1 MPATIW
7 LTSFAGTGE
16 KPGPTTKGCCKI
28 GVWASEDI
36 PLTLGE
42 VVTAAVLVES
52 VTAVIGEANVV
63 TKAGTTKSGLPWTV
77 AAETAGETD
86 EKPMPE
92 AAKLE
97 AWALSWPVEDEDEDE
112 PGTPPS
118 EAAIGTLEAKLVA
131 GVEGRFEVCSAA
143 SACLTA
149 LTTAAKKAGE
159 GWSDMGD
166 WDVADGSAEPVLGK
180 LEFAAELDGLLSAGE
195 IMASKAAA
203 WLLRV
208 GLDVIS

>member
-16 KPGPTTKGCCKI
+16 KPGPMTKGCCKI
-28 GVWASEDI
+28 GVWASEEI

-42 VVTAAVLVES
+42 VITAAVLVES
-52 VTAVIGEANVV
+52 VMAVIGEANVV
-63 TKAGTTKSGLPWTV
+63 TKAGTTKSGLPWTM

-86 EKPMPE
+86 EKPTPE
-92 AAKLE
+92 AVKLE
-97 AWALSWPVEDEDEDE
+97 AWASSWPVEDEDEHE

-131 GVEGRFEVCSAA
+131 GVEGRFEVYLAA
-143 SACLTA
+143 STCLTA
-149 LTTAAKKAGE
+149 LTTAARKAGE
-159 GWSDMGD
+159 GWSDIGD
-166 WDVADGSAEPVLGK
+166 CDVADGSAEPVLGK
-180 LEFAAELDGLLSAGE
+180 LEFDVELDGLLSTGE

-208 GLDVIS
+208 GLDVIL

>member
-1 MPATIW
+1 M
-7 LTSFAGTGE
+7 
-16 KPGPTTKGCCKI
+16 
-28 GVWASEDI
+28 
-36 PLTLGE
+36 
-42 VVTAAVLVES
+42 VES

-86 EKPMPE
+86 EKPTPE

-97 AWALSWPVEDEDEDE
+97 AWASSWPVEDEDEHE

-149 LTTAAKKAGE
+149 LTTAARKAGE
-159 GWSDMGD
+159 GWSDIGD
-166 WDVADGSAEPVLGK
+166 WDVADGCWMSAEPVLGK
-180 LEFAAELDGLLSAGE
+180 LEFAAEPDGLLSTGE

>member
-1 MPATIW
+1 M
-7 LTSFAGTGE
+7 
-16 KPGPTTKGCCKI
+16 
-28 GVWASEDI
+28 
-36 PLTLGE
+36 
-42 VVTAAVLVES
+42 VES

-86 EKPMPE
+86 EKPTPE

-97 AWALSWPVEDEDEDE
+97 AWASSWPVEDEDEHE

-118 EAAIGTLEAKLVA
+118 EAAIGTLEAKLVE

-143 SACLTA
+143 RACLTA
-149 LTTAAKKAGE
+149 LTTAVRKAGKD
-159 GWSDMGD
+159 WSDIGD

-180 LEFAAELDGLLSAGE
+180 LEFAAELDGLLSTGE

-203 WLLRV
+203 WV
-208 GLDVIS
+208 LDWTSYRSRMLSRGKRREEQQ

>member
-7 LTSFAGTGE
+7 LTSFAGTSE

-28 GVWASEDI
+28 GVWASEEI
-36 PLTLGE
+36 PPTLGE
-42 VVTAAVLVES
+42 AITAAVLVES

-63 TKAGTTKSGLPWTV
+63 TKAGLPWTV
-77 AAETAGETD
+77 AAETASETD
-86 EKPMPE
+86 EKPTPE

-97 AWALSWPVEDEDEDE
+97 AWASSWPVEDEDEHE
-112 PGTPPS
+112 PGMPPS

-131 GVEGRFEVCSAA
+131 GVEGRFKVYSAA

-149 LTTAAKKAGE
+149 LTTAARKAGE
-159 GWSDMGD
+159 GWSDIGYC
-166 WDVADGSAEPVLGK
+166 DVADGSAEPVLGK
-180 LEFAAELDGLLSAGE
+180 LEFFAELDGLLSTGE

>member
-7 LTSFAGTGE
+7 LTSFAGNGE
-16 KPGPTTKGCCKI
+16 KPGPTTKGCCKT
-28 GVWASEDI
+28 GVWASEEI
-36 PLTLGE
+36 PPTLGE
-42 VVTAAVLVES
+42 AVTAAELVES
-52 VTAVIGEANVV
+52 VTADIGEAKVV

-86 EKPMPE
+86 EKPTPE

-97 AWALSWPVEDEDEDE
+97 AWASSWPVEDEHEHE

-143 SACLTA
+143 NACLTA
-149 LTTAAKKAGE
+149 LTTGPERQEKAGPTSVI
-159 GWSDMGD
+159 GTLQMG
-166 WDVADGSAEPVLGK
+166 P
-180 LEFAAELDGLLSAGE
+180 LS
-195 IMASKAAA
+195 
-203 WLLRV
+203 LY
-208 GLDVIS
+208 

>member
-28 GVWASEDI
+28 GVWASEEI
-36 PLTLGE
+36 PPTLGE
-42 VVTAAVLVES
+42 VITAAVLVES

-63 TKAGTTKSGLPWTV
+63 TKAGLPWTV
-77 AAETAGETD
+77 AAETASETD
-86 EKPMPE
+86 EKPTPE

-97 AWALSWPVEDEDEDE
+97 AWASSWPVEDEHEHE

-131 GVEGRFEVCSAA
+131 GVEGRFKVYSAA

-149 LTTAAKKAGE
+149 LTTAARKAGE
-159 GWSDMGD
+159 GWSDIGYC
-166 WDVADGSAEPVLGK
+166 DVADGSAEPVLGK
-180 LEFAAELDGLLSAGE
+180 LEFFAELDGLLSTGE

>member
-28 GVWASEDI
+28 GVWASEEI
-36 PLTLGE
+36 PPTLGE
-42 VVTAAVLVES
+42 AITAAVLVES

-63 TKAGTTKSGLPWTV
+63 TKAGLPWTV
-77 AAETAGETD
+77 AAETASETD
-86 EKPMPE
+86 EKPTPE

-97 AWALSWPVEDEDEDE
+97 AWASSWPVEDEDEHE
-112 PGTPPS
+112 PGMPPS

-131 GVEGRFEVCSAA
+131 GVEGRFKVYSAA

-149 LTTAAKKAGE
+149 LTTAARKAGE
-159 GWSDMGD
+159 GWSDIGYC
-166 WDVADGSAEPVLGK
+166 DVADGSAEPVLGK
-180 LEFAAELDGLLSAGE
+180 LEFFAELDGLLSTGE

>member
-7 LTSFAGTGE
+7 LTSSAGTGE
-16 KPGPTTKGCCKI
+16 KPGPTRKGCCKI
-28 GVWASEDI
+28 GVWASEEI
-36 PLTLGE
+36 PPTLGE
-42 VVTAAVLVES
+42 AITAAVLVES

-63 TKAGTTKSGLPWTV
+63 TKAGLPWTV
-77 AAETAGETD
+77 AAETASETD
-86 EKPMPE
+86 EKPTPE

-97 AWALSWPVEDEDEDE
+97 AWALSWPVEDEDEHE
-112 PGTPPS
+112 PGMPPS

-131 GVEGRFEVCSAA
+131 GVEGRFKVYSAA
-143 SACLTA
+143 STCLTA
-149 LTTAAKKAGE
+149 LTTAARKAGE
-159 GWSDMGD
+159 GWSDIGYC
-166 WDVADGSAEPVLGK
+166 DVADGSAEPVLGK
-180 LEFAAELDGLLSAGE
+180 LEFFAELDGLLSTGE

>member
-28 GVWASEDI
+28 GVWASKEI
-36 PLTLGE
+36 PPTLGE
-42 VVTAAVLVES
+42 VVTAALLVES
-52 VTAVIGEANVV
+52 VMAVIGEANVV

-97 AWALSWPVEDEDEDE
+97 GWASSWPVEDEHE
-112 PGTPPS
+112 PGKPPS
-118 EAAIGTLEAKLVA
+118 EAAIGKAKLVT
-131 GVEGRFEVCSAA
+131 V
-143 SACLTA
+143 L
-149 LTTAAKKAGE
+149 KA
-159 GWSDMGD
+159 DLKF
-166 WDVADGSAEPVLGK
+166 PR
-180 LEFAAELDGLLSAGE
+180 LLAH
-195 IMASKAAA
+195 A
-203 WLLRV
+203 
-208 GLDVIS
+208 

>member
-28 GVWASEDI
+28 GVWASEEI
-36 PLTLGE
+36 PPTLGE
-42 VVTAAVLVES
+42 AITAAVLVES

-63 TKAGTTKSGLPWTV
+63 TKAGTTKSGLPWTM

-86 EKPMPE
+86 EKPTPE

-97 AWALSWPVEDEDEDE
+97 AWASSWPVEDEDEHE

-131 GVEGRFEVCSAA
+131 GVEGRFEVGSAA

-149 LTTAAKKAGE
+149 LTTAARKAGE
-159 GWSDMGD
+159 GRR
-166 WDVADGSAEPVLGK
+166 VRT
-180 LEFAAELDGLLSAGE
+180 LES
-195 IMASKAAA
+195 
-203 WLLRV
+203 RR
-208 GLDVIS
+208 

>member
-28 GVWASEDI
+28 GVWASEEI
-36 PLTLGE
+36 PPTLGE
-42 VVTAAVLVES
+42 A

-77 AAETAGETD
+77 SAETAGETD
-86 EKPMPE
+86 EKPTPE

-97 AWALSWPVEDEDEDE
+97 AWASSWPVEDEHEHE

-149 LTTAAKKAGE
+149 LTTGPERQEKAGPTSVI
-159 GWSDMGD
+159 GTLQMG
-166 WDVADGSAEPVLGK
+166 P
-180 LEFAAELDGLLSAGE
+180 LS
-195 IMASKAAA
+195 
-203 WLLRV
+203 LY
-208 GLDVIS
+208 

>member
-1 MPATIW
+1 M
-7 LTSFAGTGE
+7 
-16 KPGPTTKGCCKI
+16 
-28 GVWASEDI
+28 
-36 PLTLGE
+36 LGE
-42 VVTAAVLVES
+42 AVTAAVLVES

-77 AAETAGETD
+77 AAETAVETD
-86 EKPMPE
+86 EKPTPE

-97 AWALSWPVEDEDEDE
+97 AWASSWPVEDEHE

-118 EAAIGTLEAKLVA
+118 EAAIGMLEAKLVA

-149 LTTAAKKAGE
+149 LTTAARKAGE
-159 GWSDMGD
+159 GWSDIGE
-166 WDVADGSAEPVLGK
+166 WDVADGSVEPVLGK
-180 LEFAAELDGLLSAGE
+180 LEFATELDVLLSTGE

-203 WLLRV
+203 WLLHV